1 MRSKKQG
8 RVAELIQ
15 QTLSDIL
22 QFEASDPRLGGVT
35 IVDVNIDRE
44 LMYATIYVT
53 ALGGEDDREEVIA
66 GLESATGFLR
76 RELARRVE
84 LRHVPELRFKW
95 DETIAYAAHIDALL
109 DSLDLPPSEPGMYQL
124 EDEPDDDEYD

>member
-15 QTLSDIL
+15 KNLSDIL
-22 QFEASDPRLGGVT
+22 QFETSDPRLGGVT
-35 IVDVNIDRE
+35 IIDVDIDRE

-53 ALGGEDDREEVIA
+53 SYGGEDDRDKVLA
-66 GLESATGFLR
+66 GLESASGFLR
-76 RELARRVE
+76 RELASRVD

-95 DETIAYAAHIDALL
+95 DETVGYAARIDKLL
-109 DSLDLPPSEPGMYQL
+109 DSLDLPQAEDGLSWP
-124 EDEPDDDEYD
+124 EDEPEDDEYD

>member
-15 QTLSDIL
+15 KSLSDIL
-22 QFEASDPRLGGVT
+22 QFETSDPRLGGVT
-35 IVDVNIDRE
+35 IIDVDIDRE

-53 ALGGEDDREEVIA
+53 SYGGEDDRDKVLA
-66 GLESATGFLR
+66 GLESASGFLR
-76 RELARRVE
+76 RELASRVD

-95 DETIAYAAHIDALL
+95 DETVAYAARIDKLL
-109 DSLDLPPSEPGMYQL
+109 DSLDLPQVEDDLTQP
-124 EDEPDDDEYD
+124 EDEPEDAEYD